1 MLGTACTRKALRIRL
16 RGTVAGFI
24 RGERILEEDPKTHD
38 YVVANAAEKKNCYD
52 FLMAM
57 QFMHHYDWRP
67 DRTPIRVLFLVSR

>member
-1 MLGTACTRKALRIRL
+1 MHSQSSAELRL

-24 RGERILEEDPKTHD
+24 RGERILEEDPKTHG

-57 QFMHHYDWRP
+57 QFMHHHDWHP
-67 DRTPIRVLFLVSR
+67 DRTPIRVLFLVPR